1 MPAPEKPRR
10 RVLVIGWDGADWEV
24 ATPLIKAGRMPHLAK
39 LVSEGAAG
47 NLATLRPCLTPMLW
61 TSVATG
67 YTADRHG
74 ILGFVEPSATGDGV
88 VPSRS
93 TSRLS
98 PAVWTLLA
106 DEGLRSCV
114 VAWPVSDPPE
124 AIPGV
129 IVSERILDGLASHLD
144 GISPPTDDLVHP
156 PGYATAHLAEA
167 CFHPCELA
175 PEDLRDFIPDVS
187 RIDLTADAR
196 PEMLA
201 RHYARCASIHSLA
214 TQILAAEDWDF
225 AAVYYE
231 TLDRVGHDFMSYRPP
246 LMAGVDPADM
256 ARYGG
261 VVDAMYAF
269 HDAMLGALLEI
280 AGPETQVILLSDH
293 GFQSGPARPPW
304 SPPAGLGIAESGA
317 DWHRPLGVLAMHG
330 PGIAAG
336 VRLHG
341 ATLLDILPTV
351 LHCFRLRAAQDLPGA
366 VLQRAFTGAPYL
378 LPRLPITPPTH
389 PTRTT
394 ADSIAPVLERAT
406 ALRQLVDLGYLAAS
420 SLTGA
425 QAAVQAVQEA
435 QFNLACVHLHHHRP
449 THALPLLEKLCAEIP
464 LLPRYELARLE
475 CLQALHRPTEI
486 LTHLSRLKAAGLS
499 GPTFDLAAASAHF
512 VTGDSV
518 SASRCLDAAR
528 TARPDDPAIACAVG
542 ELALRSGQTDAALQ
556 HYQSALTLHP
566 GHPMAHAGLAACF
579 LKIEDPAQSLD
590 HAVLSLQQIFWN
602 PPLHWIMAQ
611 ALAALGEY
619 PRARASCLQALLQ
632 APNFTEARTA
642 LQSWPD
648 S

>member
-1 MPAPEKPRR
+1 MPSSVKPRR
-10 RVLVIGWDGADWEV
+10 RVLVIGWDGADWEI
-24 ATPLIKAGRMPHLAK
+24 AKPLIEAGRMPHLAK
-39 LVSEGAAG
+39 LVKEGASG

-74 ILGFVEPSATGDGV
+74 ILGFVEPSARGDGV

-93 TSRLS
+93 TSRRC
-98 PAVWTLLA
+98 PAVWNLLA
-106 DEGLRSCV
+106 EKGLRSCV
-114 VAWPVSDPPE
+114 IAWPVSDPPE

-129 IVSERILDGLASHLD
+129 SVSERILDGLASHPD
-144 GISPPTDDLVHP
+144 GIFPPADDLVHP
-156 PGYATAHLAEA
+156 AGYASGHLKEA

-175 PEDLRDFIPDVS
+175 PEDLRDFIPDIS

-201 RHYARCASIHSLA
+201 KHYARCASVHSLA

-231 TLDRVGHDFMSYRPP
+231 TLDRTGHDFMSYRPP

-261 VVDAMYAF
+261 VVDGMYAF
-269 HDAMLGALLEI
+269 HDAMLGTLLEI

-293 GFQSGPARPPW
+293 GFQSGPGRPPW
-304 SPPAGLGIAESGA
+304 SPPSDPGIAESGA
-317 DWHRPLGVLAMHG
+317 DWHRPLGLLAMHG

-351 LHCFRLRAAQDLPGA
+351 LHCFRLRTAQDLPGA
-366 VLQRAFTGAPYL
+366 VLQRAFTGIPYV
-378 LPRLPITPPTH
+378 LPRLLITAPTH
-389 PTRTT
+389 SPLTST
-394 ADSIAPVLERAT
+394 ASVQERAT
-406 ALRQLVDLGYLAAS
+406 ALQQLVDLGYLDAS

-435 QFNLACVHLHHHRP
+435 QYNLACVHLHHHRP
-449 THALPLLEKLCAEIP
+449 SLALPLLEKLCAEIP
-464 LLPRYELARLE
+464 LLPRYELAHLE
-475 CLQALHRPTEI
+475 CLQALHRPADV
-486 LTHLSRLKAAGLS
+486 LTHLSRLKTAGLG
-499 GPTFDLAAASAHF
+499 GPTFDLAAASAHL
-512 VTGDSV
+512 VSGDSV
-518 SASRCLDAAR
+518 TAGHFLDAAR
-528 TARPDDPAIACAVG
+528 TARPDDPAIACAAG
-542 ELALRSGQTDAALQ
+542 ELALRSGHANAARC
-556 HYQSALTLHP
+556 HYQSALALHP
-566 GHPMAHAGLAACF
+566 SHPMAHAGLAACF
-579 LKIEDPAQSLD
+579 LKTEDPAQSLD
-590 HAVLSLQQIFWN
+590 HAVRSLQQIFWN

-611 ALAALGEY
+611 SLAALGEY

-632 APNFTEARTA
+632 APNLAEARAA
-642 LQSWPD
+642 LQNWPE